1 MRFEEVVEELHI
13 ELIVL
18 DDQNRFGHSDLPSP
32 EGPYALPTAKPLPD
46 KVSLNHSPLP
56 KLEVNSK
63 NFSKSS
69 RFRLTKPAE
78 RAKELALDA
87 LLFLTEDEERLENFL
102 RETGFAPSD
111 LRRAMGESGFA
122 GVMLDYLC
130 SDESLLIAFAAAKG
144 IDPQEPEAAR
154 QFLASGGD

>member
-1 MRFEEVVEELHI
+1 
-13 ELIVL
+13 
-18 DDQNRFGHSDLPSP
+18 
-32 EGPYALPTAKPLPD
+32 
-46 KVSLNHSPLP
+46 LP

-69 RFRLTKPAE
+69 RFPLTNPAE

-87 LLFLTEDEERLENFL
+87 LLFLTVDEERMGKFL
-102 RETGFAPSD
+102 GQTGFAPSD
-111 LRRAMGESGFA
+111 LRRATAEPGFA

-154 QFLASGGD
+154 QFLASAEDPG